1 MAEFRPSDR
10 LHGSYSSMIDELVMN
25 QERPPFVELELFASM
40 LFDQGGNFPQ
50 ELKAPGFMRI

>member
-1 MAEFRPSDR
+1 
-10 LHGSYSSMIDELVMN
+10 MIDELVMN